1 MVNINKHNCSAL
13 AASTLQWNGYLLD
26 SVCPS
31 FAEKSS
37 RPFDTGGRNM

>member
-1 MVNINKHNCSAL
+1 MVNINKYNWSAVV
-13 AASTLQWNGYLLD
+13 ASKHQLNGCLFANA
-26 SVCPS
+26 CPS